1 MNNAASYIRQSVP
14 SFQWVW
20 AAEPNPLGTGNHAH
34 GFYYSDKP
42 NREIP
47 KGSFD
52 YAKRRAGIGGRMK
65 VDPILSGAPVKFFA
79 YGLQGSNFSERK
91 TIDKRQLRDQNEY

>member
-1 MNNAASYIRQSVP
+1 
-14 SFQWVW
+14 
-20 AAEPNPLGTGNHAH
+20 
-34 GFYYSDKP
+34 
-42 NREIP
+42 
-47 KGSFD
+47 
-52 YAKRRAGIGGRMK
+52 MK